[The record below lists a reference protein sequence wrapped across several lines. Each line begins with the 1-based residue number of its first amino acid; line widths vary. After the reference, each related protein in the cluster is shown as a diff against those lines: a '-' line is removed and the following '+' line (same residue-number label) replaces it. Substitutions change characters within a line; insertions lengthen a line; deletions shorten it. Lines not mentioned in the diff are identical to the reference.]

1 MFTVFEACLTLAQ
14 NPNEAQLLAES
25 LEAVARALREWP
37 LEAWHKVSLT
47 PTGKGLF
54 ERLVARTQPAA
65 LDSRQR
71 VIALESAEAVAGV
84 LRVLWPE
91 TRPRVEAEPDL
102 LLTTS

>member
-1 MFTVFEACLTLAQ
+1 MFEACLTLAQ

-25 LEAVARALREWP
+25 LEAVARALQEWP

>member
-1 MFTVFEACLTLAQ
+1 MFPVFEACLTLAQ

-25 LEAVARALREWP
+25 LEALARALREWP
-37 LEAWHKVSLT
+37 LEAWHKVGLS

-54 ERLVARTQPAA
+54 ERLVARTQAAA

-71 VIALESAEAVAGV
+71 VIALESAEAVADV

-91 TRPRVEAEPDL
+91 TRPRVEAAPDL